1 MQVVKVKLSKAV
13 SVKILS
19 ICEEKNISVNR
30 LASICCLTQS
40 TVQNLIAGKSK
51 NPKMLTIIRICEGLE
66 IPIKE
71 FFDDDLFK
79 NIERED

>member
-1 MQVVKVKLSKAV
+1 MKLSKAV
-13 SVKILS
+13 SLKILS
-19 ICEEKNISVNR
+19 ICDEKKISINR

-66 IPIKE
+66 IPIQE
-71 FFDDDLFK
+71 FFDDELFK

>member
-1 MQVVKVKLSKAV
+1 MKLSKAI
-13 SVKILS
+13 SIKILS
-19 ICEEKNISVNR
+19 ICDEKDISVNR

-40 TVQNLIAGKSK
+40 TVQNLITGKSK

-66 IPIKE
+66 IPLKD
-71 FFDDDLFK
+71 FFDDKLFL

>member
-1 MQVVKVKLSKAV
+1 MKLSKAI
-13 SVKILS
+13 SAKILA
-19 ICEEKNISVNR
+19 ICDEKHISVNK

-40 TVQNLIAGKSK
+40 TVQNLIAGQSK
-51 NPKMLTIIRICEGLE
+51 NPKMLTIIRICEGLD
-66 IPIKE
+66 IPLKD

>member
-1 MQVVKVKLSKAV
+1 MKLSEAV

-19 ICEEKNISVNR
+19 ICEEQNISVNK

-51 NPKMLTIIRICEGLE
+51 NPKMLTIIRMCEGLK
-66 IPIKE
+66 IPLQN
-71 FFDDDLFK
+71 FFEDDVFK
-79 NIERED
+79 SIERED